1 MCVCVCVLEVSSR
14 VTRWVLKN
22 AFAQCN
28 NKWRLNCVRRTLAKI
43 KTTVCAFVCSHW
55 ETHTHR
61 CANTVCLH
69 FTMVVCGDGEQI
81 SDSEH
86 TYVIMLYCAI
96 AIDTF
101 AEIGQFNHFWLR
113 KALCKIYT
121 RIHVHTHNHEGVLSQ
136 KVKLYLNVTHVYFMC
151 ERAQIF
157 A

>member
-1 MCVCVCVLEVSSR
+1 MTFELYTPHTGEDQDYGVCICVHIE
-14 VTRWVLKN
+14 K
-22 AFAQCN
+22 
-28 NKWRLNCVRRTLAKI
+28 
-43 KTTVCAFVCSHW
+43 H
-55 ETHTHR
+55 THTGVRIR
-61 CANTVCLH
+61 CAYILQWLSAVTVS
-69 FTMVVCGDGEQI
+69 TEQI